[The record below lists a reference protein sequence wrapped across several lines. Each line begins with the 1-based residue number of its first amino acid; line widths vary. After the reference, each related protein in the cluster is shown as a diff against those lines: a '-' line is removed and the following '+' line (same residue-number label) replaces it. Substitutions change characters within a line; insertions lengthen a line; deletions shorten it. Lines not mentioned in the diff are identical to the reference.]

1 MGRLLTAVLAALP
14 ESIRTYAAARFTA
27 PLLGTMFVAFA
38 AAVVRVA
45 PMLQTAVNFAV
56 LFIVIIVTAFVALV
70 IGLIALRLLQLAYR
84 SWREGSS
91 G

>member
-14 ESIRTYAAARFTA
+14 ESIRTYAAAGFTA

-56 LFIVIIVTAFVALV
+56 LCVVIAVTAFVIAV
-70 IGLIALRLLQLAYR
+70 IALIAFRLLQLAYR
-84 SWREGSS
+84 SWREGS
-91 G
+91 

>member
-14 ESIRTYAAARFTA
+14 ESIRTYAAAGFA
-27 PLLGTMFVAFA
+27 GVLVCILTMAVLA
-38 AAVVRVA
+38 AAVRVA
-45 PMLQTAVNFAV
+45 PVLQTAVNFAV

-84 SWREGSS
+84 SWREGS
-91 G
+91 